1 MFINNFRIRL
11 SQALTGARAGRAS
24 VSTATGGS
32 AGKGNQL
39 TAPQEQGFAG
49 ITGKR
54 LFAWLEQA
62 TLKRCSV
69 TQRQVPSRGDLTPR
83 PAQPQAEP
91 GILTAGS
98 RGRGNDGAAA
108 LGVLSCLS
116 LALAAGQSS
125 QAASLLP
132 SSCPPGASPPSQA
145 SFVQHLTQTCSLSAQ
160 NHSPLS
166 EENRSKS
173 PRAPQP
179 FAQNSRDPLSLSK
192 WDGSRG
198 LLKFHI
204 PFFRICPPCCLQQDV
219 SLGTPCPRLASP
231 EPATSLLEGILF
243 QAFVPAS

>member
-49 ITGKR
+49 IIGKR

-160 NHSPLS
+160 T
-166 EENRSKS
+166 RSHLVRRKQKQKPKS
-173 PRAPQP
+173 TTALCPEQQRA
-179 FAQNSRDPLSLSK
+179 AE
-192 WDGSRG
+192 
-198 LLKFHI
+198 LLQMGW
-204 PFFRICPPCCLQQDV
+204 LQ
-219 SLGTPCPRLASP
+219 GAPK
-231 EPATSLLEGILF
+231 
-243 QAFVPAS
+243 VPYPVL